1 MFAGIAIE
9 SSMEVD
15 MGEKICSFHATLP
28 DIQSAINFSGSGNGA
43 RIKLDVAENKNFSAS
58 TLNIDS

>member
-1 MFAGIAIE
+1 
-9 SSMEVD
+9 
-15 MGEKICSFHATLP
+15 MGEKICSFHAVLP